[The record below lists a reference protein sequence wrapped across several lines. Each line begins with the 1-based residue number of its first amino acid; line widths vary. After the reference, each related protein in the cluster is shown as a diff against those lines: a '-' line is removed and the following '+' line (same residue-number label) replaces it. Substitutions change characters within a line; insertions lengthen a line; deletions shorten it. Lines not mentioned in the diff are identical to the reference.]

1 MDMEYR
7 KLGNSGL
14 KVPVLSLGTGTFAG
28 TNDFFQKWGQT
39 DATEA
44 TRLVDICLDHGIN
57 FFDTANVY
65 STGGAEIILGKAI
78 KNRRDKL
85 LISTKAGFAMGEGPN
100 EKGTSRYH
108 LIKAAGDSLKRL
120 NTDYIDLY
128 FIHAFDTGTPVEET
142 LSALDALVKAGK
154 VRYIGCSNF
163 AAWQI
168 MKSLSVSEKNHWEKF
183 IVYQGYYSLIGRDY
197 EQELMPLIADQQLG
211 LMVWSPLGWGRL
223 TGKLKRSGIIDE
235 GRVKNGGLAGAPPVA
250 DEYLYKVLDS
260 LQQISDDTGKSIP
273 AIAINWLL
281 QKNTV
286 SNIIIGARNETQL
299 LQNLDAV
306 TWNLSAEQVHI
317 LDTASQVAPIYPH
330 WVGER

>member
-1 MDMEYR
+1 MEYR

-28 TNDFFQKWGQT
+28 TTDFFQKWGQT
-39 DATEA
+39 DVAEA
-44 TRLVDICLDHGIN
+44 TRLVDICLEHGIN

-78 KNRRDKL
+78 NNRRHNTI
-85 LISTKAGFAMGEGPN
+85 ISTKAGFTMGEGPN
-100 EKGTSRYH
+100 EKGTSRHH
-108 LIKAAGDSLKRL
+108 LIKACENSLQRL
-120 NTDYIDLY
+120 GTDYIDLY
-128 FIHAFDTGTPVEET
+128 FIHGFDADTPIEET
-142 LSALDALVKAGK
+142 LSALDTLVKTGK

-223 TGKLKRSGIIDE
+223 TGKLKRNGTIEE
-235 GRVKNGGLAGAPPVA
+235 GRVKNGGLTGASPVA
-250 DEYLYKVLDS
+250 DEYLYHVLDS
-260 LQQISDDTGKSIP
+260 MQQISEETGKSIP

-299 LQNLDAV
+299 LQNIEAAN
-306 TWNLSAEQVHI
+306 WQLSKEQVEK
-317 LDTASQVAPIYPH
+317 LDMASQVAPIYPH